1 MNNRDKSHS
10 LEKFIIDLTPL
21 LDVVLLMLIVVL
33 YSNANSVEREKEN
46 NQIKVAEQQSLVE
59 QANDQVA
66 DANAQ
71 YAAAANQLNN
81 YENLNNYVNVITVY
95 ASYQESYRWNRTIY
109 VSINNGEIVT
119 FDVNQENESTIW
131 DECRTYIENN
141 VPNRD
146 IPTVISIDNSYIS
159 EDAKMLYR
167 DELKLLQLY
176 SDLNFDIK
184 YPGYNTEINNE

>member
-146 IPTVISIDNSYIS
+146 IPIVISIDNSYIS

>member
-1 MNNRDKSHS
+1 MNNRGTSHS

-33 YSNANSVEREKEN
+33 YSNADSVKRENEKN
-46 NQIKVAEQQSLVE
+46 LNDIAAQQTLVE
-59 QANDQVA
+59 QAYDQVA

-71 YAAAANQLNN
+71 CEAVENQLNN

-95 ASYQESYRWNRTIY
+95 AAYQESYRWNRTIY

-119 FDVNQENESTIW
+119 FDVNQQNENVIW
-131 DECRTYIENN
+131 DECRSYIENN

-159 EDAKMLYR
+159 EDSKMLYR
-167 DELKLLQLY
+167 DEQKLLQLY